1 MLNPN
6 SSPGIQSLPFFPQ
19 RCCFLKVDYHQK
31 WIWRFRPLAKS
42 FDLRGGGG
50 NLFPRDVIAIL
61 PVFKFFTPHFLWLN
75 FKPNLI
81 FPPYFLLAKPLN
93 PIFHPQNPS
102 FHGFFM
108 LVYLY
113 FSWEKPIEKPWKK
126 TTTFSTFSHRRLRLF
141 GLVPSRRFRKLR
153 RHGMEVA
160 PGRSA
165 DLRAVRGINLSKN
178 GGVDHGKNGGFN
190 HGKTV
195 GSPFNQGKCWV

>member
-75 FKPNLI
+75 FKPCEHLRESHFPTLFSFGETVKPHFSSSKSQFSWLLHVGLPLFFMGKTDRKTMEKNHHIFHI
-81 FPPYFLLAKPLN
+81 FPPAPAPLW
-93 PIFHPQNPS
+93 PRS
-102 FHGFFM
+102 FAAFPETAPPWHGGSARPLGRSPRGPGDQPFEKWRGRP
-108 LVYLY
+108 
-113 FSWEKPIEKPWKK
+113 WEKW
-126 TTTFSTFSHRRLRLF
+126 
-141 GLVPSRRFRKLR
+141 
-153 RHGMEVA
+153 
-160 PGRSA
+160 
-165 DLRAVRGINLSKN
+165 
-178 GGVDHGKNGGFN
+178 
-190 HGKTV
+190 
-195 GSPFNQGKCWV
+195 WV